1 MNPTNTKN
9 FTQLASMALAALG
22 LLLVL
27 HAGLIAAL
35 YAGLLVYALVHLLA
49 PTLAYFIGGHSAR
62 WVAVAALSTIIVV
75 LLSLGIW
82 MLASFLFSEAGS
94 LPVLLKKLVDLIEEA
109 RGQIP
114 FWLGALLPQS
124 AEALQQWL
132 TQWIRDHATQ
142 ATQIGQQT
150 GRVFVQILI
159 GMVIG
164 AMAAL
169 YDTTQIPR
177 FKPLAAAL
185 HERVSQL
192 HRSFRQVVFAQVRIA
207 AINAVFTAMYLAVVL
222 PLAGIVNRLTLHR
235 ATIRRL

>member
-1 MNPTNTKN
+1 MRYKPSATGTMNPPNTKN

-114 FWLGALLPQS
+114 FWLGALLPRKRHKS
-124 AEALQQWL
+124 ASK
-132 TQWIRDHATQ
+132 R
-142 ATQIGQQT
+142 G
-150 GRVFVQILI
+150 GCSC
-159 GMVIG
+159 
-164 AMAAL
+164 
-169 YDTTQIPR
+169 
-177 FKPLAAAL
+177 K
-185 HERVSQL
+185 S
-192 HRSFRQVVFAQVRIA
+192 
-207 AINAVFTAMYLAVVL
+207 
-222 PLAGIVNRLTLHR
+222 
-235 ATIRRL
+235 